1 MTPLKLM
8 PVGTTQ
14 IGDTYFCYEK
24 RNGRFLMSEPLSSRI
39 FSEYIYLPNMN
50 GFIVFCVNFRF

>member
-24 RNGRFLMSEPLSSRI
+24 RNGRFTYYLGLSENSK
-39 FSEYIYLPNMN
+39 
-50 GFIVFCVNFRF
+50 V